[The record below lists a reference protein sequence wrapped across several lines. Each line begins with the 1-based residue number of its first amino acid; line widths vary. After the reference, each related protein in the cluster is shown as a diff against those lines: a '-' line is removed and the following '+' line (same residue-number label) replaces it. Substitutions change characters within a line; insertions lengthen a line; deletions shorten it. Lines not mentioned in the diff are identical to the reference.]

1 MTPVDFVT
9 TSQNR
14 FWYGGAFPK
23 WAFGKVWILAPRKE
37 LPAIRQG
44 LNPKN
49 HHRIWKFPTPPWWG
63 PMPVPHQEHQPLSRR
78 EESLVWYLSNLL
90 RCPQGGFGLN
100 IYVNLWFWI
109 ELSASCHFNFQ
120 RLLLF
125 LYFLLCYF
133 HFAFHF
139 VLRIFKKNHFRLF
152 CTNFAFRRISF
163 GFKQKRLFAKKT
175 NMSSFVAFLSGA
187 DQYGRWVPS
196 EEVTASAYLGGSTV
210 DFSQALFKHPVPLRW
225 LISS

>member
-14 FWYGGAFPK
+14 FWYEGAFSK

-49 HHRIWKFPTPPWWG
+49 HRRIWKFSTPPRWG

-78 EESLVWYLSNLL
+78 EESLVWYLSNLWGVYRAFWVEYL
-90 RCPQGGFGLN
+90 CQFVVLN
-100 IYVNLWFWI
+100 WI
-109 ELSASCHFNFQ
+109 VSFMSFQFSTSASGFCTF
-120 RLLLF
+120 
-125 LYFLLCYF
+125 CF

-139 VLRIFKKNHFRLF
+139 VLRIFNFFLKSISAF

>member
-14 FWYGGAFPK
+14 FWYGGAFSK
-23 WAFGKVWILAPRKE
+23 WAFGKGWILEPRKE

-44 LNPKN
+44 LGLNPKN
-49 HHRIWKFPTPPWWG
+49 HRRIWKFPPPPWWG

-90 RCPQGGFGLN
+90 RCLQGVLGWIFMSICGFELN
-100 IYVNLWFWI
+100 CQLHVISTFNICFCFCSFCFVISTLHSTLCSESSNKSI
-109 ELSASCHFNFQ
+109 SA
-120 RLLLF
+120 
-125 LYFLLCYF
+125 
-133 HFAFHF
+133 
-139 VLRIFKKNHFRLF
+139 F

-163 GFKQKRLFAKKT
+163 GFKQKRLFAKKS

-225 LISS
+225 FD